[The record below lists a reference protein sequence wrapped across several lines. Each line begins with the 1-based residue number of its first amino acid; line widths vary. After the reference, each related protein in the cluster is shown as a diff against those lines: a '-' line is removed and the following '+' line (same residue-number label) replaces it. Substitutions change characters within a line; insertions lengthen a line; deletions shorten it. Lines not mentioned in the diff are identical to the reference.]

1 MPSNETTTKF
11 KVDISDLKKNITEA
25 NRQIKLANAEFKAAS
40 AGMESWEKSTDGM
53 NAKLKQLKTTLAAQ
67 KTVLASYE
75 KQLELVSKEE
85 GESSA
90 AAENLKIKIAN
101 TQATIAQTESELK
114 DLAKGFANAGKE
126 ANEAGSGG
134 FTVFKAVIAD
144 LASNAIQAALDGLK
158 KLGTAMVDLGK
169 QSIAGYADYEQLAGG
184 IETLFGSSYKT
195 VEEYAEGLGLDM
207 KYAARTFEEY
217 QNRQAQV
224 LKNANDAYKTAGMS
238 ANEYMETVT
247 GFAAALNNGL
257 DEMDAQWQAA
267 NYADSA
273 VRNMADNANKM
284 GSSME
289 SIVHAYQGFAKQNFT
304 MLDNLKLG
312 YGGTKEE
319 MERLLRDAEEF
330 EGLEI
335 GSLDMNNFADVIN
348 AIEIIQDKL
357 GITGT
362 TAKEASSTI
371 SGSIASMKSA
381 WQNFVA
387 GLANPNQNPEELF
400 DTVIEAAE
408 QVWENLKP
416 VLERLVT
423 NAIDLVKSE
432 LNKRFPEVYKKLQ
445 EARDAIKSVF
455 EWILKNKNAILA
467 TIAAIGAGLAA
478 FNVATMIM
486 NLVKAFKAWQAAT
499 EGMTIAQRLLNI
511 VMEANPIGLVI
522 AAITALV
529 AAFITLWNTSEEF
542 RQFWI
547 DLWDGIKETA
557 GAAWDWIKD
566 VFGKAWDGIKKI
578 WNGAKNFFSGVWDGI
593 KGIFSNVRN
602 WFSNVFQGAAD
613 AISTIFNGI
622 VGVIKAPINFL
633 INALNTVI
641 DGINKIKIPSWVP
654 GIGGKGIN
662 IPRIPNLARG
672 GILEKGQI
680 GLLEGNGAEAVVPL
694 ENNKKWIAAT
704 AKDLKKELSA
714 QGIVN
719 GSGTTMSGNQ
729 YYYFNQTNNSPKALS
744 RLDIYRQTR
753 NQIAMLKGGPL
764 NA

>member
-1 MPSNETTTKF
+1 MPNETTTKF
-11 KVDISDLKKNITEA
+11 KVDISDLKKSISEA
-25 NRQIKLANAEFKAAS
+25 NRQIKLANAEFKAAA
-40 AGMESWEKSTDGM
+40 AGMDDWSKSTDGTS
-53 NAKLKQLKTTLAAQ
+53 AKLKQLKSVLNSQKTILAA
-67 KTVLASYE
+67 YE
-75 KQLELVSKEE
+75 KQLAAVVAEE
-85 GESSA
+85 GEGSKGA
-90 AAENLKIKIAN
+90 DNLRIKIAN
-101 TQATIAQTESELK
+101 QQAAIASTEAELS
-114 DLAKGFANAGKE
+114 DLAKTLAKTNDEAKE
-126 ANEAGSGG
+126 TASGG
-134 FTVFKAVIAD
+134 FTVLKGAMAD
-144 LASNAIQAALDGLK
+144 LVANGINAAIEGLK
-158 KLGTAMVDLGK
+158 KLGAAVIDLGK
-169 QSIAGYADYEQLAGG
+169 QSVAGFADYEQLAGG

-207 KYAARTFEEY
+207 KYATSTFEEY

-224 LKNANDAYKTAGMS
+224 LKNANEAYKTAGMS

-247 GFAAALNNGL
+247 GFAAALNSGL
-257 DEMDAQWQAA
+257 DEMGAQWQAA

-319 MERLLRDAEEF
+319 MERLMRDAEEF

-335 GSLDMNNFADVIN
+335 GELDMNNFADVIS

-371 SGSIASMKSA
+371 SGSVASMKSA
-381 WQNFVA
+381 WQNFVS
-387 GLANPNQNPEELF
+387 GLANPDQNPEELF
-400 DTVIEAAE
+400 DTVIEAAS

-416 VLERLVT
+416 VLQRLVE
-423 NAIDLVKSE
+423 NAIELVKTE
-432 LNKRFPEVYKKLQ
+432 MQKRFPEVYKKLT
-445 EARDAIKSVF
+445 EVKDAIKGAF
-455 EWILKNKNAILA
+455 DWILQNKNKIV
-467 TIAAIGAGLAA
+467 AAIGAIAAGMAA
-478 FNVATMIM
+478 FNVVSTIM
-486 NLVKAFKAWQAAT
+486 NLIKAFKAWKAAT
-499 EGMTIAQRLLNI
+499 EGMTLAQQLLNA
-511 VMEANPIGLVI
+511 VMAANPIGLII

-529 AAFITLWNTSEEF
+529 AAFVILWNTSEDF

-547 DLWDGIKETA
+547 DLWENIKDAA
-557 GAAWDWIKD
+557 GAAWDWIKG
-566 VFGKAWDGIKKI
+566 VFEGAWTAIKTV
-578 WNGAKNFFSGVWDGI
+578 WNGAKNFFSGVWEGI
-593 KGIFSNVRN
+593 KSIFSGVKG

-622 VGVIKAPINFL
+622 VGVIKAPINWL

-641 DGINKIKIPSWVP
+641 NGINKIKIPDWVP
-654 GIGGKGIN
+654 GIGGRGIN
-662 IPRIPNLARG
+662 IPNIPNLARG
-672 GILEKGQI
+672 GVLKKGQM

-704 AKDLKKELSA
+704 AKQLKASLASE
-714 QGIVN
+714 GIVN
-719 GSGTTMSGNQ
+719 NTTNNAGVTN
-729 YYYFNQTNNSPKALS
+729 YNFYQTNNSPKALS

>member
-1 MPSNETTTKF
+1 MPNETTTKF
-11 KVDISDLKKNITEA
+11 KVDISDLKKSISEA

-40 AGMESWEKSTDGM
+40 AGMDDWSKSTDGTS
-53 NAKLKQLKTTLAAQ
+53 AKLKQLKSVLNSQKTILAA
-67 KTVLASYE
+67 YE
-75 KQLELVSKEE
+75 KQLAAVVAEE
-85 GESSA
+85 GEGSKGA
-90 AAENLKIKIAN
+90 DNLRIKIAN
-101 TQATIAQTESELK
+101 QQAAIASTEAELS
-114 DLAKGFANAGKE
+114 DLAKTLAKTNDEAKE
-126 ANEAGSGG
+126 TASGG
-134 FTVFKAVIAD
+134 FTVLKGAMAD
-144 LASNAIQAALDGLK
+144 LVANGINAAIEGLK
-158 KLGTAMVDLGK
+158 KLGAAVIDLGK
-169 QSIAGYADYEQLAGG
+169 QSVAGFADYEQLAGG

-207 KYAARTFEEY
+207 KYATSTFEDY

-224 LKNANDAYKTAGMS
+224 LKNANEAYKTAGMS

-247 GFAAALNNGL
+247 GFAAALNSGL
-257 DEMDAQWQAA
+257 DEMGAQWQAA

-319 MERLLRDAEEF
+319 MERLMRDAEEF

-335 GSLDMNNFADVIN
+335 GELDMNNFADVIS

-371 SGSIASMKSA
+371 SGSVASMKSA
-381 WQNFVA
+381 WQNFVS
-387 GLANPNQNPEELF
+387 GLANPDQNPEELF
-400 DTVIEAAE
+400 DTVIEAAS

-416 VLERLVT
+416 VLQRLVE
-423 NAIDLVKSE
+423 NAIELVKTE
-432 LNKRFPEVYKKLQ
+432 MQKRFPEVYKKLT
-445 EARDAIKSVF
+445 EVKDAIKGAF
-455 EWILKNKNAILA
+455 DWILQNKNKIV
-467 TIAAIGAGLAA
+467 AAIGAIAAGMAA
-478 FNVATMIM
+478 FNVVSTIM
-486 NLVKAFKAWQAAT
+486 NLIKAFKAWKAAT
-499 EGMTIAQRLLNI
+499 EGMTLAQQLLNA
-511 VMEANPIGLVI
+511 VMAANPIGLII

-529 AAFITLWNTSEEF
+529 AAFVILWNTSEDF

-547 DLWDGIKETA
+547 DLWENIKDAA
-557 GAAWDWIKD
+557 GAAWDWIKG
-566 VFGKAWDGIKKI
+566 VFEGAWTAIKTV
-578 WNGAKNFFSGVWDGI
+578 WNGAKSFFSGVWEGI
-593 KGIFSNVRN
+593 KSIFSGVKG

-622 VGVIKAPINFL
+622 VGVIKAPINWL

-641 DGINKIKIPSWVP
+641 NGINKIKIPDWVP
-654 GIGGKGIN
+654 GIGGRGIN
-662 IPRIPNLARG
+662 IPNIPNLARG
-672 GILEKGQI
+672 GVLKKGQM

-704 AKDLKKELSA
+704 AKQLKASLASE
-714 QGIVN
+714 GIVN
-719 GSGTTMSGNQ
+719 NTTNNAGVTN
-729 YYYFNQTNNSPKALS
+729 YNFYQTNNSPKALS

-753 NQIAMLKGGPL
+753 NQLALVKGGPL

>member
-1 MPSNETTTKF
+1 MPNETTTKF
-11 KVDISDLKKNITEA
+11 KVDISDLKKSISEA
-25 NRQIKLANAEFKAAS
+25 NRQIKLANAEFKAAA
-40 AGMESWEKSTDGM
+40 AGMDDWSKSTDGTS
-53 NAKLKQLKTTLAAQ
+53 AKLKQLKSVLNSQKTILAA
-67 KTVLASYE
+67 YE
-75 KQLELVSKEE
+75 KQLAAVVAEE
-85 GESSA
+85 GEGSKGA
-90 AAENLKIKIAN
+90 DNLRIKIAN
-101 TQATIAQTESELK
+101 QQAAIASTEAELS
-114 DLAKGFANAGKE
+114 DLAKTLAKTNDEAKE
-126 ANEAGSGG
+126 TASGG
-134 FTVFKAVIAD
+134 FTVLKGAMAD
-144 LASNAIQAALDGLK
+144 LVANGINAAIEGLK
-158 KLGTAMVDLGK
+158 KLGAAVIDLGK
-169 QSIAGYADYEQLAGG
+169 QSVAGFADYEQLAGG

-207 KYAARTFEEY
+207 KYATSTFEEY

-224 LKNANDAYKTAGMS
+224 LKNANEAYKTAGMS

-247 GFAAALNNGL
+247 GFAAALNSGL
-257 DEMDAQWQAA
+257 DEMGAQWQAA

-319 MERLLRDAEEF
+319 MERLMRDAEEF

-335 GSLDMNNFADVIN
+335 GELDMNNFADVIS

-371 SGSIASMKSA
+371 SGSVASMKSA
-381 WQNFVA
+381 WQNFVS
-387 GLANPNQNPEELF
+387 GLANPDQNPEELF
-400 DTVIEAAE
+400 DTVIEAAS

-416 VLERLVT
+416 VLQRLVE
-423 NAIDLVKSE
+423 NAIELVKTE
-432 LNKRFPEVYKKLQ
+432 MQKRFPEVYKKLT
-445 EARDAIKSVF
+445 EVKDAIKGAF
-455 EWILKNKNAILA
+455 DWILQNKNKIV
-467 TIAAIGAGLAA
+467 AAIGAIAAGMAA
-478 FNVATMIM
+478 FNVVSTIM
-486 NLVKAFKAWQAAT
+486 NLIKAFKAWKAAT
-499 EGMTIAQRLLNI
+499 EGMTLAQQLLNA
-511 VMEANPIGLVI
+511 VMAANPIGLII

-529 AAFITLWNTSEEF
+529 AAFVILWNTSEDF

-547 DLWDGIKETA
+547 DLWENIKDAA
-557 GAAWDWIKD
+557 GAAWDWIKG
-566 VFGKAWDGIKKI
+566 VFEGAWTAIKTV
-578 WNGAKNFFSGVWDGI
+578 WNGAKSFFSGVWEGI
-593 KGIFSNVRN
+593 KSIFSGVKG

-622 VGVIKAPINFL
+622 VGVIKAPINWL

-641 DGINKIKIPSWVP
+641 NGINKIKIPDWVP
-654 GIGGKGIN
+654 GIGGRGIN
-662 IPRIPNLARG
+662 IPNIPNLARG
-672 GILEKGQI
+672 GVLKKGQM

-704 AKDLKKELSA
+704 AKQLKASLASE
-714 QGIVN
+714 GIVN
-719 GSGTTMSGNQ
+719 NTTNNAGVTN
-729 YYYFNQTNNSPKALS
+729 YNFYQTNNSPKALS

>member
-1 MPSNETTTKF
+1 MANETTTKF
-11 KVDISDLKKNITEA
+11 KVDISELKRGISEA
-25 NRQIKLANAEFKAAS
+25 QRQIKLANAEFKAAS
-40 AGMESWEKSTDGM
+40 AGMDDWSKSTDGTS
-53 NAKLKQLKTTLAAQ
+53 AKLKQLKSVLNSQKTILAA
-67 KTVLASYE
+67 YE
-75 KQLELVSKEE
+75 KQLAAVVAEE
-85 GESSA
+85 GEGSKGA
-90 AAENLKIKIAN
+90 DNLRIKIAN
-101 TQATIAQTESELK
+101 QQAAIASTEAELS
-114 DLAKGFANAGKE
+114 DLAKTLAKTNDEAKE
-126 ANEAGSGG
+126 TASGG
-134 FTVFKAVIAD
+134 FTVLKGAMAD
-144 LASNAIQAALDGLK
+144 LVANGINVAIEGLK
-158 KLGTAMVDLGK
+158 KLGAAVIDLGK
-169 QSIAGYADYEQLAGG
+169 QSVAGFADYEQLAGG

-207 KYAARTFEEY
+207 KYATSTFEDY

-224 LKNANDAYKTAGMS
+224 LKNANEAYKTAGMS

-257 DEMDAQWQAA
+257 DEMGAQWQAA

-387 GLANPNQNPEELF
+387 GLANPDQNPEELF
-400 DTVIEAAE
+400 DTVIDAAE

-486 NLVKAFKAWQAAT
+486 NLIKAFKAWKAAT
-499 EGMTIAQRLLNI
+499 EGMTLAQQLLNA
-511 VMEANPIGLVI
+511 VMAANPIGLVI
-522 AAITALV
+522 AAVTALV
-529 AAFITLWNTSEEF
+529 TAFVILWNTSEDF

-547 DLWDGIKETA
+547 DLWEGIKNAA
-557 GAAWDWIKD
+557 GAAWEWITG
-566 VFGKAWDGIKKI
+566 VFEDAWAGIKSAWSGVK
-578 WNGAKNFFSGVWDGI
+578 GFFSGVWDGI
-593 KGIFSNVRN
+593 KSIFSGVKD
-602 WFSNVFQGAAD
+602 WFSSVFKGAAD

-622 VGVIKAPINFL
+622 VGAIKAPINFL

-641 DGINKIKIPSWVP
+641 SGINKIQIPDWVP
-654 GIGGKGIN
+654 LIGGRGIN
-662 IPRIPNLARG
+662 IPKIPNLARG
-672 GILEKGQI
+672 GVLKKGQM

-694 ENNKKWIAAT
+694 ENNKRWIAAT
-704 AKDLKKELSA
+704 AKELKGAL
-714 QGIVN
+714 QGESIITNNAV
-719 GSGTTMSGNQ
+719 GNQ
-729 YYYFNQTNNSPKALS
+729 TYNFYQTNNSPKALS

>member
-134 FTVFKAVIAD
+134 FTVFKAVLAD
-144 LASNAIQAALDGLK
+144 LASNAIQATLDGLK
-158 KLGTAMVDLGK
+158 KLGTAMIDLGK

-184 IETLFGSSYKT
+184 VETLFGSSYQT
-195 VEEYAEGLGLDM
+195 VEEYAEGVGLSM
-207 KYAARTFEEY
+207 EQAERTFELY
-217 QNRQAQV
+217 QKRQQTV
-224 LKNANDAYKTAGMS
+224 MENANKAYKTAGMS

-247 GFAAALNNGL
+247 GFAAALNSSLGEN
-257 DEMDAQWQAA
+257 AWKSA
-267 NYADSA
+267 NYADVAIRDMS
-273 VRNMADNANKM
+273 DNANKM
-284 GSSME
+284 GSDME
-289 SIVHAYQGFAKQNFT
+289 SIVHAYQGFAKGNFT
-304 MLDNLKLG
+304 LLDNLKLG
-312 YGGTKEE
+312 YGGTKTE
-319 MERLLRDAEEF
+319 MERLLRDAEKLADLDVGEYDIDNF
-330 EGLEI
+330 SDIIDAI
-335 GSLDMNNFADVIN
+335 G
-348 AIEIIQDKL
+348 IIQYNL

-362 TAKEASSTI
+362 TAKEASTTI
-371 SGSIASMKSA
+371 SGSIGTMKKA
-381 WQNFVA
+381 WENFVA
-387 GLANPNQNPEELF
+387 GLANGDQNPEELF
-400 DTVIEAAE
+400 DTVVEAAE

-486 NLVKAFKAWQAAT
+486 NLVKAFKAWKAAT
-499 EGMTIAQRLLNI
+499 EGMTIAQRLLNV

-522 AAITALV
+522 AAVTALV
-529 AAFITLWNTSEEF
+529 TAFITLWNISEEF

-557 GAAWDWIKD
+557 GAAWDWIKG
-566 VFGKAWDGIKKI
+566 VFSGAWDGIKKI

-593 KGIFSNVRN
+593 KGVFSNVRS

-719 GSGTTMSGNQ
+719 GSGTTQNGNQ

>member
-1 MPSNETTTKF
+1 MPNETTTKF
-11 KVDISDLKKNITEA
+11 KVDISDLKKSISEA
-25 NRQIKLANAEFKAAS
+25 NRQIKLANAEFKAAA
-40 AGMESWEKSTDGM
+40 AGMDDWSKSTDGTS
-53 NAKLKQLKTTLAAQ
+53 AKLKQLKSVLNSQKTILAA
-67 KTVLASYE
+67 YE
-75 KQLELVSKEE
+75 KQLASVVAEE
-85 GESSA
+85 GEGSKGA
-90 AAENLKIKIAN
+90 DNLRIKIAN
-101 TQATIAQTESELK
+101 QQAAIASTEAELS
-114 DLAKGFANAGKE
+114 DLAKTLAKTNDEAKE
-126 ANEAGSGG
+126 TASGG
-134 FTVFKAVIAD
+134 FTILKGAMAD
-144 LASNAIQAALDGLK
+144 LVANGINAAIEGLK
-158 KLGTAMVDLGK
+158 KLGAAVIDLGK
-169 QSIAGYADYEQLAGG
+169 QSVAGFADYEQLAGG

-207 KYAARTFEEY
+207 KYATSTFEEY

-224 LKNANDAYKTAGMS
+224 LKNANEAYKTAGMS

-247 GFAAALNNGL
+247 GFAAALNSGL
-257 DEMDAQWQAA
+257 DEMGAQWQAA

-319 MERLLRDAEEF
+319 MERLMRDAEEF

-335 GSLDMNNFADVIN
+335 GELDMNNFADVIS

-371 SGSIASMKSA
+371 SGSVASMKSA
-381 WQNFVA
+381 WQNFVS
-387 GLANPNQNPEELF
+387 GLANPDQNPEELF
-400 DTVIEAAE
+400 DTVIEAAS

-416 VLERLVT
+416 VLQRLVE
-423 NAIDLVKSE
+423 NAIELVKTE
-432 LNKRFPEVYKKLQ
+432 MQKRFPEVYKKLT
-445 EARDAIKSVF
+445 EVKDAIKGAF
-455 EWILKNKNAILA
+455 DWILQNKNKIV
-467 TIAAIGAGLAA
+467 AAIGAIAAGMAA
-478 FNVATMIM
+478 FNVVSTIM
-486 NLVKAFKAWQAAT
+486 NLIKAFKAWKAAT
-499 EGMTIAQRLLNI
+499 EGMTLAQQLLNA
-511 VMEANPIGLVI
+511 VMAANPIGLII

-529 AAFITLWNTSEEF
+529 AAFVILWNTSEDF

-547 DLWDGIKETA
+547 DLWGNIKDAA
-557 GAAWDWIKD
+557 GAAWDWIKG
-566 VFGKAWDGIKKI
+566 VFEGAWTAIKTVWNGAKSFFSGIWDGIKSI
-578 WNGAKNFFSGVWDGI
+578 FSGVKD
-593 KGIFSNVRN
+593 
-602 WFSNVFQGAAD
+602 WFSSVFKGAAD

-641 DGINKIKIPSWVP
+641 SGINKIQIPDWVP
-654 GIGGKGIN
+654 LIGGRGIN
-662 IPRIPNLARG
+662 IPKIPNLARG
-672 GILEKGQI
+672 GVLKKGQM

-704 AKDLKKELSA
+704 AKQLKASLASE
-714 QGIVN
+714 GIVN
-719 GSGTTMSGNQ
+719 NTTNNAGVTN
-729 YYYFNQTNNSPKALS
+729 YNFYQTNNSPKALS

-753 NQIAMLKGGPL
+753 NQLAFVKGGPL

>member
-1 MPSNETTTKF
+1 MPNETTTKF
-11 KVDISDLKKNITEA
+11 KVDISDLKKSISEA
-25 NRQIKLANAEFKAAS
+25 NRQIKLANAEFKAAA
-40 AGMESWEKSTDGM
+40 AGMDDWSKSTDGTS
-53 NAKLKQLKTTLAAQ
+53 AKLKQLKSVLNSQKTILAA
-67 KTVLASYE
+67 YE
-75 KQLELVSKEE
+75 KQLAAVVAEE
-85 GESSA
+85 GEGSKGA
-90 AAENLKIKIAN
+90 DNLRIKIAN
-101 TQATIAQTESELK
+101 QQAAIASTEAELS
-114 DLAKGFANAGKE
+114 DLAKTLAKTNDEAKE
-126 ANEAGSGG
+126 TASGG
-134 FTVFKAVIAD
+134 FTVLKGAMAD
-144 LASNAIQAALDGLK
+144 LVANGINAAIEGLK
-158 KLGTAMVDLGK
+158 KLGAAVIDLGK
-169 QSIAGYADYEQLAGG
+169 QSVAGFADYEQLAGG

-207 KYAARTFEEY
+207 KYATSTFEEY

-224 LKNANDAYKTAGMS
+224 LKNANEAYKTAGMS

-247 GFAAALNNGL
+247 GFAAALNSGL
-257 DEMDAQWQAA
+257 DEMGAQWQAA

-319 MERLLRDAEEF
+319 MERLMRDAEEF

-335 GSLDMNNFADVIN
+335 GELDMNNFADVIS

-371 SGSIASMKSA
+371 SGSVASMKSA
-381 WQNFVA
+381 WENFVS
-387 GLANPNQNPEELF
+387 GLANPDQNPEELF
-400 DTVIEAAE
+400 DTVIEAAS

-416 VLERLVT
+416 VLQRLVE
-423 NAIDLVKSE
+423 NAIELVKTE
-432 LNKRFPEVYKKLQ
+432 MQKRFPEVYKKLT
-445 EARDAIKSVF
+445 EVKDAIKGAF
-455 EWILKNKNAILA
+455 DWILQNKNKIV
-467 TIAAIGAGLAA
+467 AAIGAIAAGMAA
-478 FNVATMIM
+478 FNVVSTIM
-486 NLVKAFKAWQAAT
+486 NLIKAFKAWKAAT
-499 EGMTIAQRLLNI
+499 EGMTLAQQLLNA
-511 VMEANPIGLVI
+511 VMAANPIGLII

-529 AAFITLWNTSEEF
+529 AAFVILWNTSEDF

-547 DLWDGIKETA
+547 DLWENIKDAA
-557 GAAWDWIKD
+557 GAAWDWIKG
-566 VFGKAWDGIKKI
+566 VFEGAWTAIKTV
-578 WNGAKNFFSGVWDGI
+578 WNGAKSFFSGVWEGI
-593 KGIFSNVRN
+593 KSIFSGVKG

-622 VGVIKAPINFL
+622 VGVIKAPINWL

-641 DGINKIKIPSWVP
+641 NGINKIKIPDWVP
-654 GIGGKGIN
+654 GIGGRGIN
-662 IPRIPNLARG
+662 IPNIPNLARG
-672 GILEKGQI
+672 GVLKKGQM

-704 AKDLKKELSA
+704 AKQLKASLASE
-714 QGIVN
+714 GIVN
-719 GSGTTMSGNQ
+719 NTTNNAGVTN
-729 YYYFNQTNNSPKALS
+729 YNFYQTNNSPKALS

-753 NQIAMLKGGPL
+753 NQLAFVKGGPL

>member
-134 FTVFKAVIAD
+134 FTVFKAVLAD
-144 LASNAIQAALDGLK
+144 LASNAIQATLDGLK
-158 KLGTAMVDLGK
+158 KLGTAMIDLGK

-195 VEEYAEGLGLDM
+195 VEEYAEGVGVSMDF
-207 KYAARTFEEY
+207 AARTFEEY
-217 QNRQAQV
+217 QKRQQTV
-224 LKNANDAYKTAGMS
+224 MDNANKAYKTAGMS
-238 ANEYMETVT
+238 ANQYMETVT
-247 GFAAALNNGL
+247 SFAASLNSSLG
-257 DEMDAQWQAA
+257 EYSWQAA

-273 VRNMADNANKM
+273 IIQMSDNANKM
-284 GSSME
+284 GSDME
-289 SIVHAYQGFAKQNFT
+289 SIVHAYQSFAKQNYT
-304 MLDNLKLG
+304 LLDNLKLG
-312 YGGTKEE
+312 YGGTKTE

-335 GSLDMNNFADVIN
+335 GSLDVSNFADIIS
-348 AIEIIQDKL
+348 AIGIIQDKL

-362 TAKEASSTI
+362 TAEEASSTI

-387 GLANPNQNPEELF
+387 GLANPDQNPEELF
-400 DTVIEAAE
+400 NTVIDAAE

-416 VLERLVT
+416 VLQRLVE

-486 NLVKAFKAWQAAT
+486 NLVKAFKAWKVAT
-499 EGMTIAQRLLNI
+499 EGMTIAQRLLNV

-522 AAITALV
+522 AAVTALV
-529 AAFITLWNTSEEF
+529 TAFITLWNTSEEF

-557 GAAWDWIKD
+557 GAAWDWIKG
-566 VFGKAWDGIKKI
+566 VFSGAWDGIKKI

-593 KGIFSNVRN
+593 KGVFSNVRN

-704 AKDLKKELSA
+704 AKDLKKELTA

-719 GSGTTMSGNQ
+719 GSGTTQNGNQ

>member
-67 KTVLASYE
+67 KTVLSSYE

-90 AAENLKIKIAN
+90 AAENLRIKIAN

-114 DLAKGFANAGKE
+114 DLAKGFATAGKE
-126 ANEAGSGG
+126 ADEAGGGG
-134 FTVFKAVIAD
+134 FTVFKAVLAD
-144 LASNAIQAALDGLK
+144 LASNTIQAALDGLK
-158 KLGTAMVDLGK
+158 KLGTAMIDLGK

-184 IETLFGSSYKT
+184 IETLFGSAYKT
-195 VEEYAEGLGLDM
+195 VEEYAEGTGLSM
-207 KYAARTFEEY
+207 KSAEQTFEVY
-217 QNRQAQV
+217 QKRQQTV
-224 LKNANDAYKTAGMS
+224 MDNANKAYKTAGMS

-247 GFAAALNNGL
+247 SFAASLNSSLGEN
-257 DEMDAQWQAA
+257 AWKSAH
-267 NYADSA
+267 YADAAIRDMS
-273 VRNMADNANKM
+273 DNANKM
-284 GSSME
+284 GSDMSTVV
-289 SIVHAYQGFAKQNFT
+289 SAYQGFAKQNFSL
-304 MLDNLKLG
+304 LDNLKLG
-312 YGGTKEE
+312 YGGTKTE
-319 MERLLRDAEEF
+319 MERLLRDAEK
-330 EGLEI
+330 LADLDV
-335 GSLDMNNFADVIN
+335 GSYDINNFSDIID
-348 AIEIIQDKL
+348 AIGMIQNEL

-371 SGSIASMKSA
+371 SGSIGSMKSA
-381 WQNFVA
+381 WENFVA
-387 GLANPNQNPEELF
+387 GLANGDQNPEELF
-400 DTVIEAAE
+400 DTVVEAAK

-432 LNKRFPEVYKKLQ
+432 LKKRFPEVYKTLQ
-445 EARDAIKSVF
+445 QARDAIKSVF

-547 DLWDGIKETA
+547 DLWDGIKEAA
-557 GAAWDWIKD
+557 GAAWDWIQG
-566 VFGKAWDGIKKI
+566 VFSKAWDEIKKI
-578 WNGAKNFFSGVWDGI
+578 WNGAKKFFSGIWDGI
-593 KGIFSNVRN
+593 KSVFGGVKD
-602 WFSNVFQGAAD
+602 WFSGVFQGAAD

-622 VGVIKAPINFL
+622 VGAIKAPINFL

-641 DGINKIKIPSWVP
+641 DGINKIKIPDWVP

-672 GILEKGQI
+672 GILEKGQL

-694 ENNKKWIAAT
+694 ENNKRWIAAT

-719 GSGTTMSGNQ
+719 NSTTTQNGNQ